1 MRRPASRPSPP
12 LLPLLLFA
20 GSLVLA
26 WPRAARA
33 AAAEDAAARALMA
46 SVFQRGSWD
55 DMRGTITLTLRNKR
69 GDTKER
75 VFDLASRRNEKGER
89 SMRLRITAPP
99 DMRGTAFLQIEH
111 TGRADDRRL
120 YLPALRR
127 VQRITASGSGG
138 NFMSSDFTY
147 YDIGMPKL
155 DDWTFSFGGKQEG
168 CREVVGKAQS
178 DRVVE
183 ETGYR
188 KIVWCVDEA
197 RKVVTHAA
205 YFDKD
210 GTHFKTL
217 EVGAF
222 ETVGGVPFATDLTM
236 RDLTTGHRSRMV
248 FTNLKVNTGIPAQ
261 VFTERALRRPTR

>member
-1 MRRPASRPSPP
+1 
-12 LLPLLLFA
+12 
-20 GSLVLA
+20 
-26 WPRAARA
+26 
-33 AAAEDAAARALMA
+33 MA
-46 SVFQRGSWD
+46 SVFKRGTWE

-111 TGRADDRRL
+111 EGRADDRRL

-127 VQRITASGSGG
+127 VQRITASGRGG
-138 NFMSSDFTY
+138 NFMSSDFTF

-155 DDWTFSFGGKQEG
+155 EDWTFSFGAKKEG
-168 CREVVGKAQS
+168 CREVIGEARS
-178 DRVVE
+178 ERVVE
-183 ETGYR
+183 ETGYQ
-188 KIVWCVDEA
+188 KIVWCVDET

-210 GTHFKTL
+210 GTLFKTL

-236 RDLTTGHRSRMV
+236 RDQTTGHSSRMV
-248 FTNLKVNTGIPAQ
+248 FSDLKVNTGIGAQ
-261 VFTERALRRPTR
+261 VFSERALRRPMP